1 MSDLCHSDVCSPI
14 ILQKQEVG
22 ERASHDFLHLDVI
35 SASAF

>member
-14 ILQKQEVG
+14 ILQEQEMG

-35 SASAF
+35 STFVF